1 MQNYKL
7 FIRSMRVMGKKRFVY
22 LGSIFVMS
30 VTFALFG
37 IMSSLLMKCVVDI
50 AQTGEYER
58 LGYSIVAI
66 VVVGVISLLI
76 YRVAT
81 IRYNVEAKRVYGDLS
96 ERVLDAE
103 MSLPYSYYEKHHSGE
118 IVSKVSYDLTK
129 MGDIYGSRL
138 RRVVMPFLQV
148 VSYLIPMFLLSWQLT
163 LCLLAVNSVMMAIE
177 LLLLNPMHRISREL
191 SGVNTAMTNRL
202 SDMLQGMEQVRMF
215 PGGRGTVAQFREENH
230 HYEKKNGRKTLYTAC
245 LEGSSKGFELLCS
258 LVFLMLGI
266 YYVDKGYTTLGA
278 LAAIYTMYA
287 SFSFQFLQI
296 GKYIPELVG
305 CLANAQNI
313 FDFLDE
319 VKEPANWYREKGD
332 ERVAET
338 AQAETPAGQKTT
350 TGIQHANA
358 VEIRSIRFSYT
369 GEEDVLRHFS
379 LEVKKGECVAITGA
393 SGCGK
398 TTLSKLLL
406 GLYPLGE
413 GDIRVNGMSM
423 RESDLA
429 DLRRQ
434 IAYVPQEPYLFQGSI
449 AENIRMGR
457 PDATEKEIREAA
469 MQAHAHDFIMEFP
482 EGYDT
487 TVGERGNN
495 LSGGQRQRI
504 AIARAILKNAPIL
517 ILDEATS
524 SVDCKN
530 EQEIQNA
537 LKEAMK
543 DRTTLVIA
551 HRMTTIED
559 ADRIYVMQNGCVEG
573 CGTHE
578 ELLQK
583 DQIYQNLVR
592 AQSYE

>member
-22 LGSIFVMS
+22 LGSIFVMI

-58 LGYSIVAI
+58 LGYSIVVI
-66 VVVGVISLLI
+66 VVVGVLSLLI

-177 LLLLNPMHRISREL
+177 LLLLNPMHRVSREL

-230 HYEKKNGRKTLYTAC
+230 HYEKKYGRKTLYTAC

-319 VKEPANWYREKGD
+319 VKEPANWYRENGD
-332 ERVAET
+332 ERIAET

-358 VEIRSIRFSYT
+358 VEIRSLRFSYT
-369 GEEDVLRHFS
+369 GEEDVLCNFS

-423 RESDLA
+423 RECDLA
-429 DLRRQ
+429 SLRRQ

-457 PDATEKEIREAA
+457 PEATEEEIEEAA
-469 MQAHAHDFIMEFP
+469 KQAHAHEFIMEFP

-504 AIARAILKNAPIL
+504 AIARAILKDTSIIL
-517 ILDEATS
+517 LDEATS
-524 SVDCKN
+524 ALDN
-530 EQEIQNA
+530 ESEQAVNEA
-537 LKEAMK
+537 LRNLQGQKTILM
-543 DRTTLVIA
+543 IA
-551 HRMTTIED
+551 HRPATIEL
-559 ADRIYVMQNGCVEG
+559 ADRVCTM
-573 CGTHE
+573 
-578 ELLQK
+578 
-583 DQIYQNLVR
+583 VR
-592 AQSYE
+592 AEL

>member
-230 HYEKKNGRKTLYTAC
+230 HYEKKYGRKTLYTAC

-278 LAAIYTMYA
+278 LAAIYTLYA

-319 VKEPANWYREKGD
+319 VKEPANWYRENGD
-332 ERVAET
+332 ERVAE
-338 AQAETPAGQKTT
+338 AETPAGQKTT

-369 GEEDVLRHFS
+369 GEEDVLRDFS

-504 AIARAILKNAPIL
+504 AIARAILKDTSIIL
-517 ILDEATS
+517 LDEATS
-524 SVDCKN
+524 ALDN
-530 EQEIQNA
+530 ESEQAVNEA
-537 LKEAMK
+537 LRNLQGQKTILM
-543 DRTTLVIA
+543 IA
-551 HRMTTIED
+551 HRPSTIEL
-559 ADRIYVMQNGCVEG
+559 ADRVCTM
-573 CGTHE
+573 
-578 ELLQK
+578 
-583 DQIYQNLVR
+583 VR
-592 AQSYE
+592 AEL

>member
-58 LGYSIVAI
+58 LGYSIAAI

-230 HYEKKNGRKTLYTAC
+230 HYEKKYGRKTLYTAC

-305 CLANAQNI
+305 CLANA
-313 FDFLDE
+313 
-319 VKEPANWYREKGD
+319 
-332 ERVAET
+332 
-338 AQAETPAGQKTT
+338 
-350 TGIQHANA
+350 
-358 VEIRSIRFSYT
+358 VEIRSIHFSYT
-369 GEEDVLRHFS
+369 GEKDVLRDFS

-413 GDIRVNGMSM
+413 GDICVNGMSM
-423 RESDLA
+423 RESDMA

-469 MQAHAHDFIMEFP
+469 KQAHAHDFIMEFP

-504 AIARAILKNAPIL
+504 AIARAILKDTSIIL
-517 ILDEATS
+517 LDEATS
-524 SVDCKN
+524 ALDN
-530 EQEIQNA
+530 ESEQVVNEA
-537 LKEAMK
+537 LRNLQGQKTILM
-543 DRTTLVIA
+543 IA
-551 HRMTTIED
+551 HRPATIEL
-559 ADRIYVMQNGCVEG
+559 ADRVCTM
-573 CGTHE
+573 
-578 ELLQK
+578 
-583 DQIYQNLVR
+583 VR
-592 AQSYE
+592 AEL

>member
-22 LGSIFVMS
+22 QGSIFVMS

-58 LGYSIVAI
+58 LGYSIVVI

-177 LLLLNPMHRISREL
+177 LLLLNPMHRVSREL

-230 HYEKKNGRKTLYTAC
+230 HYEKKYGRKTLYTAC

-319 VKEPANWYREKGD
+319 VKEPANWYRENGD
-332 ERVAET
+332 ERIAET
-338 AQAETPAGQKTT
+338 AQTETTAAQTT
-350 TGIQHANA
+350 TGIQPANA

-369 GEEDVLRHFS
+369 GEEDVLRDFS
-379 LEVKKGECVAITGA
+379 LEVKKGECIAITGA

-457 PDATEKEIREAA
+457 PEATEKEIREAA
-469 MQAHAHDFIMEFP
+469 KQAHAHDFIMEFP

-504 AIARAILKNAPIL
+504 AIARAILKDTSIIL
-517 ILDEATS
+517 LDEATS
-524 SVDCKN
+524 ALDN
-530 EQEIQNA
+530 ESEQAVNEA
-537 LKEAMK
+537 LRNLQGQKTILM
-543 DRTTLVIA
+543 IA
-551 HRMTTIED
+551 HRPSTIEL
-559 ADRIYVMQNGCVEG
+559 ADRVCTM
-573 CGTHE
+573 
-578 ELLQK
+578 
-583 DQIYQNLVR
+583 VR
-592 AQSYE
+592 AEL

>member
-96 ERVLDAE
+96 EKVLDAE

-148 VSYLIPMFLLSWQLT
+148 VSYLIPMFLLSWRLT

-177 LLLLNPMHRISREL
+177 LLLLNPMHCVSREL

-230 HYEKKNGRKTLYTAC
+230 HYEKKYGRKTLYTAC

-319 VKEPANWYREKGD
+319 VKEPANWYRENGD
-332 ERVAET
+332 ERIAET
-338 AQAETPAGQKTT
+338 AQTETTAAQTT

-369 GEEDVLRHFS
+369 GEEDVLRDFS

-413 GDIRVNGMSM
+413 GDIRVNGMSV

-457 PDATEKEIREAA
+457 PDVTEKEIREAA

-482 EGYDT
+482 EEYDT

-504 AIARAILKNAPIL
+504 AIARAILKDTSIIL
-517 ILDEATS
+517 LDEATS
-524 SVDCKN
+524 ALDN
-530 EQEIQNA
+530 ESEQAVNEA
-537 LKEAMK
+537 LRNLQGQKTILM
-543 DRTTLVIA
+543 IA
-551 HRMTTIED
+551 HRPSTIEL
-559 ADRIYVMQNGCVEG
+559 ADRVCTM
-573 CGTHE
+573 
-578 ELLQK
+578 
-583 DQIYQNLVR
+583 VR
-592 AQSYE
+592 AEL

>member
-177 LLLLNPMHRISREL
+177 LLLLNPMHRVSREL

-230 HYEKKNGRKTLYTAC
+230 HYEKKYGRKTLYTAC
-245 LEGSSKGFELLCS
+245 LESSKGFELLCS

-319 VKEPANWYREKGD
+319 VKEPANWYRENGD
-332 ERVAET
+332 ERIAET
-338 AQAETPAGQKTT
+338 AQTETTAAQTT

-358 VEIRSIRFSYT
+358 VEIRSIHFSYT
-369 GEEDVLRHFS
+369 GEEDVLRDFS

-504 AIARAILKNAPIL
+504 AIARAILKDTSIIL
-517 ILDEATS
+517 LDEATS
-524 SVDCKN
+524 ALDN
-530 EQEIQNA
+530 ESEQAVNEA
-537 LKEAMK
+537 LRNLQGQKTILM
-543 DRTTLVIA
+543 IA
-551 HRMTTIED
+551 HRPSTIELS
-559 ADRIYVMQNGCVEG
+559 DRVCTM
-573 CGTHE
+573 
-578 ELLQK
+578 
-583 DQIYQNLVR
+583 VR
-592 AQSYE
+592 AEL

>member
-177 LLLLNPMHRISREL
+177 LLLLNPMHRVSREL

-230 HYEKKNGRKTLYTAC
+230 HYEKKYGRKTLYTAC

-319 VKEPANWYREKGD
+319 VKEPANWYRENGD
-332 ERVAET
+332 ERIAET
-338 AQAETPAGQKTT
+338 AQTETTAAQTT

-369 GEEDVLRHFS
+369 GEEDVLRDFS
-379 LEVKKGECVAITGA
+379 LEVKKGECIAITGA

-469 MQAHAHDFIMEFP
+469 KQAHAHDFIMEFP

-504 AIARAILKNAPIL
+504 AIARAILKDTSIIL
-517 ILDEATS
+517 LDEATS
-524 SVDCKN
+524 ALDN
-530 EQEIQNA
+530 ESEQAVNEA
-537 LKEAMK
+537 LRNLQGQKTILM
-543 DRTTLVIA
+543 IA
-551 HRMTTIED
+551 HRPSTIEL
-559 ADRIYVMQNGCVEG
+559 ADRVCTM
-573 CGTHE
+573 
-578 ELLQK
+578 
-583 DQIYQNLVR
+583 VR
-592 AQSYE
+592 AEL

>member
-1 MQNYKL
+1 MENYKL

-58 LGYSIVAI
+58 LGYSIAVIVA
-66 VVVGVISLLI
+66 VGVISLLI

-96 ERVLDAE
+96 EKVLDAE

-148 VSYLIPMFLLSWQLT
+148 VAYLVPMFLLSWQLT

-177 LLLLNPMHRISREL
+177 LLLLNPMHCVSREL
-191 SGVNTAMTNRL
+191 SGINTAMTNRL

-215 PGGRGTVAQFREENH
+215 SGGRGTVAKFGEENH
-230 HYEKKNGRKTLYTAC
+230 RYEKKYGRKTLYTAC

-266 YYVDKGYTTLGA
+266 YYVDRGYTTLGA

-287 SFSFQFLQI
+287 SLSFQFLQI
-296 GKYIPELVG
+296 GRYIPELVG

-319 VKEPANWYREKGD
+319 AKEPVNWYLADAGEHIA
-332 ERVAET
+332 ETAET
-338 AQAETPAGQKTT
+338 AQTETSVGQTGRAQTETPAGQKTRMAQPET
-350 TGIQHANA
+350 IAEQTVQRTQPANA
-358 VEIRSIRFSYT
+358 VEIQSICFSYT
-369 GEEDVLRHFS
+369 GEEDVLRHFT
-379 LEVKKGECVAITGA
+379 LDVKKGECVAITGA

-406 GLYPLGE
+406 GLYPLAD
-413 GDIRVNGMSM
+413 GDIRVNGRSM
-423 RESDLA
+423 RESDLT

-434 IAYVPQEPYLFQGSI
+434 IAYVPQEPYLFQGTI

-457 PDATEKEIREAA
+457 PDTTEEEIREAA
-469 MQAHAHDFIMEFP
+469 KQAHAHDFIMEFP

-487 TVGERGNN
+487 MVGERGNN

-504 AIARAILKNAPIL
+504 AIARAILKDTSIIL
-517 ILDEATS
+517 LDEATS
-524 SVDCKN
+524 ALDN
-530 EQEIQNA
+530 ESEQAVNEA
-537 LKEAMK
+537 LRNLQGQKTILM
-543 DRTTLVIA
+543 IA
-551 HRMTTIED
+551 HRPSTIEL
-559 ADRIYVMQNGCVEG
+559 ADRVC
-573 CGTHE
+573 T
-578 ELLQK
+578 LK
-583 DQIYQNLVR
+583 
-592 AQSYE
+592 

>member
-1 MQNYKL
+1 MENYKL

-58 LGYSIVAI
+58 LGYSIAVIVA
-66 VVVGVISLLI
+66 VGVISLLI

-177 LLLLNPMHRISREL
+177 LLLLNPMHRVSREL

-230 HYEKKNGRKTLYTAC
+230 HYEKKYGRKTLYTAC

-319 VKEPANWYREKGD
+319 VKEPANWYRENGD
-332 ERVAET
+332 ERIAET
-338 AQAETPAGQKTT
+338 AQTETTAAQTT
-350 TGIQHANA
+350 TGIQPANA
-358 VEIRSIRFSYT
+358 VEIRSIRCSYT
-369 GEEDVLRHFS
+369 GEEDVLRDFS
-379 LEVKKGECVAITGA
+379 LEVKKGECIAITGA

-429 DLRRQ
+429 DLRRR

-457 PDATEKEIREAA
+457 PEATEKEIREAA
-469 MQAHAHDFIMEFP
+469 KQAHAHDFIMEFP

-504 AIARAILKNAPIL
+504 AIARAILKDTSIIL
-517 ILDEATS
+517 LDEATS
-524 SVDCKN
+524 ALDN
-530 EQEIQNA
+530 ESEQAVNEA
-537 LKEAMK
+537 LRNLQGQKTILM
-543 DRTTLVIA
+543 IA
-551 HRMTTIED
+551 HRPSTIEL
-559 ADRIYVMQNGCVEG
+559 ADRVCTM
-573 CGTHE
+573 
-578 ELLQK
+578 
-583 DQIYQNLVR
+583 VR
-592 AQSYE
+592 AEL

>member
-1 MQNYKL
+1 MENYKL

-58 LGYSIVAI
+58 LGYSIAVIVA
-66 VVVGVISLLI
+66 VGVISLLI

-96 ERVLDAE
+96 EKVLDAE

-148 VSYLIPMFLLSWQLT
+148 VAYLVPMFLLSWQLT
-163 LCLLAVNSVMMAIE
+163 MCLLAVNSVMMAIE

-191 SGVNTAMTNRL
+191 SGINTAMTNRL

-215 PGGRGTVAQFREENH
+215 SGGRGTVAKFREENH
-230 HYEKKNGRKTLYTAC
+230 RYEKKYGRKTLYTAC

-258 LVFLMLGI
+258 LVFLMLGV

-319 VKEPANWYREKGD
+319 VKEPANWYRENGD

-423 RESDLA
+423 QESDLA

-504 AIARAILKNAPIL
+504 AIARAILKDTSIIL
-517 ILDEATS
+517 LDEATS
-524 SVDCKN
+524 ALDN
-530 EQEIQNA
+530 ESEQAVNEA
-537 LKEAMK
+537 LRNLQGQKTILM
-543 DRTTLVIA
+543 IA
-551 HRMTTIED
+551 HRPSTIEL
-559 ADRIYVMQNGCVEG
+559 ADRVCTM
-573 CGTHE
+573 
-578 ELLQK
+578 
-583 DQIYQNLVR
+583 VR
-592 AQSYE
+592 AEL

>member
-1 MQNYKL
+1 MENYKL

-58 LGYSIVAI
+58 LGYSIAVIVA
-66 VVVGVISLLI
+66 VGVISLLI

-96 ERVLDAE
+96 EKVLDAE

-148 VSYLIPMFLLSWQLT
+148 VAYLVPMFLLSWQLT
-163 LCLLAVNSVMMAIE
+163 MCLLAVNSVMMAIE

-191 SGVNTAMTNRL
+191 SGINTAMTNRL

-215 PGGRGTVAQFREENH
+215 SGGRGTVAKFREENH
-230 HYEKKNGRKTLYTAC
+230 RYEKKYGRKTLYTAC

-258 LVFLMLGI
+258 LVFLMLGV

-369 GEEDVLRHFS
+369 GEEDVLRDFS

-504 AIARAILKNAPIL
+504 AIARAILNDTSIIL
-517 ILDEATS
+517 LDEATS
-524 SVDCKN
+524 ALDN
-530 EQEIQNA
+530 ESEQAVNEA
-537 LKEAMK
+537 LRNLQGQKTILM
-543 DRTTLVIA
+543 IA
-551 HRMTTIED
+551 HRPSTIEL
-559 ADRIYVMQNGCVEG
+559 ADRVCTM
-573 CGTHE
+573 
-578 ELLQK
+578 
-583 DQIYQNLVR
+583 VR
-592 AQSYE
+592 AEL

>member
-37 IMSSLLMKCVVDI
+37 IMSSLLMKCVMDI

-58 LGYSIVAI
+58 LGYSIVVI

-148 VSYLIPMFLLSWQLT
+148 VSYLIPMFLLSWRLT

-177 LLLLNPMHRISREL
+177 LLLLNPMHRVSREL

-202 SDMLQGMEQVRMF
+202 SDMLQGMEQMRMF

-230 HYEKKNGRKTLYTAC
+230 HYEKKYGRKTLYTAC

-278 LAAIYTMYA
+278 LAAIYSMYA

-296 GKYIPELVG
+296 GRYIPELVG
-305 CLANAQNI
+305 CLTNAQNI

-319 VKEPANWYREKGD
+319 AKEPANWYREDG
-332 ERVAET
+332 
-338 AQAETPAGQKTT
+338 GQNPEGTVPRT
-350 TGIQHANA
+350 QMPNA

-369 GEEDVLRHFS
+369 GEEDVLCNFS

-423 RESDLA
+423 RECDLA
-429 DLRRQ
+429 SLRRQ
-434 IAYVPQEPYLFQGSI
+434 ITYVPQEPYLFQGSI

-457 PDATEKEIREAA
+457 PEATEEEIEEAA
-469 MQAHAHDFIMEFP
+469 KQAHAHEFIMEFP

-504 AIARAILKNAPIL
+504 AIARAILKDTSIIL
-517 ILDEATS
+517 LDEATS
-524 SVDCKN
+524 ALDN
-530 EQEIQNA
+530 ESEQAVNEA
-537 LKEAMK
+537 LRNLQGQKTILM
-543 DRTTLVIA
+543 IA
-551 HRMTTIED
+551 HRPSTIEL
-559 ADRIYVMQNGCVEG
+559 ADRVCTM
-573 CGTHE
+573 
-578 ELLQK
+578 
-583 DQIYQNLVR
+583 VR
-592 AQSYE
+592 AEL

>member
-1 MQNYKL
+1 MENYKL

-58 LGYSIVAI
+58 LGYSIAVIVA
-66 VVVGVISLLI
+66 VGVISLLI

-81 IRYNVEAKRVYGDLS
+81 IRYNVEAKRVYGELS
-96 ERVLDAE
+96 EKVLDAE

-148 VSYLIPMFLLSWQLT
+148 VAYLVPMFLLSWQLT

-177 LLLLNPMHRISREL
+177 LLLLNPMHRVSREL
-191 SGVNTAMTNRL
+191 SGINTAMTNRL

-215 PGGRGTVAQFREENH
+215 SGGRGTVAMFREENH
-230 HYEKKNGRKTLYTAC
+230 RYEKKYGRKTLYTAC

-266 YYVDKGYTTLGA
+266 YYVDRGYTTLGA

-296 GKYIPELVG
+296 GRYIPELVG

-319 VKEPANWYREKGD
+319 VKEPVNWYRQDGTD
-332 ERVAET
+332 HVDGQQET
-338 AQAETPAGQKTT
+338 QP
-350 TGIQHANA
+350 ANA
-358 VEIRSIRFSYT
+358 VEIQSICFSYT
-369 GEEDVLRHFS
+369 GEEDVLRHFT
-379 LEVKKGECVAITGA
+379 LDVKKGECVAITGA

-406 GLYPLGE
+406 GLYPLGD
-413 GDIRVNGMSM
+413 GDIRVNGRSM
-423 RESDLA
+423 RESDLT

-457 PDATEKEIREAA
+457 PDATEEEIREAA
-469 MQAHAHDFIMEFP
+469 KQAHAHDFITEFP

-487 TVGERGNN
+487 MVGERGNN

-504 AIARAILKNAPIL
+504 AIARAILKDTSIIL
-517 ILDEATS
+517 LDEATS
-524 SVDCKN
+524 ALDN
-530 EQEIQNA
+530 ESEQAVNEA
-537 LKEAMK
+537 LRNLQGQKTILM
-543 DRTTLVIA
+543 IA
-551 HRMTTIED
+551 HRPSTIEL
-559 ADRIYVMQNGCVEG
+559 ADRVCNMERISQ
-573 CGTHE
+573 
-578 ELLQK
+578 
-583 DQIYQNLVR
+583 
-592 AQSYE
+592 

>member
-177 LLLLNPMHRISREL
+177 LLLLNPMHRVSREL

-230 HYEKKNGRKTLYTAC
+230 HYEKKYGRKTLYTAC

-319 VKEPANWYREKGD
+319 VKEPANWYRENGD
-332 ERVAET
+332 ERIAET
-338 AQAETPAGQKTT
+338 AQTETTAAQTT
-350 TGIQHANA
+350 TGIQPANA

-369 GEEDVLRHFS
+369 GEEDVLRDFS
-379 LEVKKGECVAITGA
+379 LEVKKGECIAITGA

-457 PDATEKEIREAA
+457 PEATEKEIREAA
-469 MQAHAHDFIMEFP
+469 KQAHAHDFIMEFP

-504 AIARAILKNAPIL
+504 AIARAILKDTSIIL
-517 ILDEATS
+517 LDEATS
-524 SVDCKN
+524 ALDN
-530 EQEIQNA
+530 ESEQAVNEA
-537 LKEAMK
+537 LRNLQGQKTILM
-543 DRTTLVIA
+543 IA
-551 HRMTTIED
+551 HRPSTIEL
-559 ADRIYVMQNGCVEG
+559 ADRVCTM
-573 CGTHE
+573 
-578 ELLQK
+578 
-583 DQIYQNLVR
+583 VR
-592 AQSYE
+592 AEL

>member
-1 MQNYKL
+1 MENYKL

-58 LGYSIVAI
+58 LGYSIAVIVAI
-66 VVVGVISLLI
+66 GVVSLLI

-96 ERVLDAE
+96 EKVLDAE

-148 VSYLIPMFLLSWQLT
+148 VAYLVPMFLLSWQLT

-191 SGVNTAMTNRL
+191 SGVSTAMTNRL

-215 PGGRGTVAQFREENH
+215 RGGRGTVVKFGEENH
-230 HYEKKNGRKTLYTAC
+230 RYEKKYGRKTLYTAC

-296 GKYIPELVG
+296 GRYIPELVG

-319 VKEPANWYREKGD
+319 VKEPANWYCEDAG

-338 AQAETPAGQKTT
+338 PQTT
-350 TGIQHANA
+350 NA
-358 VEIRSIRFSYT
+358 VEIRSLRFSYT
-369 GEEDVLRHFS
+369 GEEDVLRDFS

-406 GLYPLGE
+406 GLYPITD
-413 GDIRVNGMSM
+413 GDIRVNGVSM
-423 RESDLA
+423 RECDLA
-429 DLRRQ
+429 SLRRQ

-457 PDATEKEIREAA
+457 PEATEEEIRQAA
-469 MQAHAHDFIMEFP
+469 KQAHAHDFIMEFP

-487 TVGERGNN
+487 KVGERGNN

-504 AIARAILKNAPIL
+504 AIARAILKDTSIIL
-517 ILDEATS
+517 LDEATS
-524 SVDCKN
+524 ALDN
-530 EQEIQNA
+530 ESEQAVNEA
-537 LKEAMK
+537 LRNLQGQKTILM
-543 DRTTLVIA
+543 IA
-551 HRMTTIED
+551 HRPSTIEL
-559 ADRIYVMQNGCVEG
+559 ADRVC
-573 CGTHE
+573 T
-578 ELLQK
+578 LK
-583 DQIYQNLVR
+583 
-592 AQSYE
+592 

>member
-58 LGYSIVAI
+58 LGYSIVVI

-177 LLLLNPMHRISREL
+177 LLLLNPMHRVSREL

-230 HYEKKNGRKTLYTAC
+230 HYEKKYGRKTLYTAC

-319 VKEPANWYREKGD
+319 VKEPANWYRENGD
-332 ERVAET
+332 ERIAET
-338 AQAETPAGQKTT
+338 AQTETTAAQTT
-350 TGIQHANA
+350 TGIQPANA

-369 GEEDVLRHFS
+369 GEEDVLRNFT
-379 LEVKKGECVAITGA
+379 LEVKKGECVAITGV

-413 GDIRVNGMSM
+413 GDICVNGMSM

-504 AIARAILKNAPIL
+504 AIARAILKDTSIIL
-517 ILDEATS
+517 LDEATS
-524 SVDCKN
+524 ALDN
-530 EQEIQNA
+530 ESEQAVNEA
-537 LKEAMK
+537 LRNLQGQKTILM
-543 DRTTLVIA
+543 IA
-551 HRMTTIED
+551 HRPSTIEL
-559 ADRIYVMQNGCVEG
+559 ADRVCTM
-573 CGTHE
+573 
-578 ELLQK
+578 
-583 DQIYQNLVR
+583 VR
-592 AQSYE
+592 AEL

>member
-1 MQNYKL
+1 
-7 FIRSMRVMGKKRFVY
+7 
-22 LGSIFVMS
+22 
-30 VTFALFG
+30 
-37 IMSSLLMKCVVDI
+37 
-50 AQTGEYER
+50 
-58 LGYSIVAI
+58 
-66 VVVGVISLLI
+66 
-76 YRVAT
+76 
-81 IRYNVEAKRVYGDLS
+81 
-96 ERVLDAE
+96 
-103 MSLPYSYYEKHHSGE
+103 
-118 IVSKVSYDLTK
+118 
-129 MGDIYGSRL
+129 
-138 RRVVMPFLQV
+138 
-148 VSYLIPMFLLSWQLT
+148 
-163 LCLLAVNSVMMAIE
+163 
-177 LLLLNPMHRISREL
+177 
-191 SGVNTAMTNRL
+191 
-202 SDMLQGMEQVRMF
+202 MF

-230 HYEKKNGRKTLYTAC
+230 HYEKKYGRKTLYTAC

-319 VKEPANWYREKGD
+319 VKEPANWYRENGD
-332 ERVAET
+332 ERIAET
-338 AQAETPAGQKTT
+338 AQTETTAAQTT
-350 TGIQHANA
+350 TGIQPANA

-369 GEEDVLRHFS
+369 GEEDVLRDFS

-423 RESDLA
+423 RDSDLA

-457 PDATEKEIREAA
+457 PDATEEEIREAA

-504 AIARAILKNAPIL
+504 AIARAILKDTSIIL
-517 ILDEATS
+517 LDEATS
-524 SVDCKN
+524 ALDN
-530 EQEIQNA
+530 ESEQAVNEA
-537 LKEAMK
+537 LRNLQGQKTILM
-543 DRTTLVIA
+543 IA
-551 HRMTTIED
+551 HRPSTIEL
-559 ADRIYVMQNGCVEG
+559 ADRVRTM
-573 CGTHE
+573 
-578 ELLQK
+578 
-583 DQIYQNLVR
+583 VR
-592 AQSYE
+592 AEL

>member
-177 LLLLNPMHRISREL
+177 LLLLNPMHRVSREL

-230 HYEKKNGRKTLYTAC
+230 HYEKKYGRKTLYTAC

-319 VKEPANWYREKGD
+319 VKEPANWYRENGD
-332 ERVAET
+332 ERIAET
-338 AQAETPAGQKTT
+338 AQTETTAAQTT
-350 TGIQHANA
+350 TGIQPANA

-369 GEEDVLRHFS
+369 GEEDVLRDFS
-379 LEVKKGECVAITGA
+379 LEVKKGECIAITGA

-457 PDATEKEIREAA
+457 PEATEKEIREAA

-504 AIARAILKNAPIL
+504 AIARAILKDTSIIL
-517 ILDEATS
+517 LDEATS
-524 SVDCKN
+524 ALDN
-530 EQEIQNA
+530 ESEQAVNEA
-537 LKEAMK
+537 LRNLQGQKTILM
-543 DRTTLVIA
+543 IA
-551 HRMTTIED
+551 HRPSTIEL
-559 ADRIYVMQNGCVEG
+559 ADRVCTM
-573 CGTHE
+573 
-578 ELLQK
+578 
-583 DQIYQNLVR
+583 VR
-592 AQSYE
+592 AEL

>member
-7 FIRSMRVMGKKRFVY
+7 FIRSMRVMGKKRFVYLGSIFVMGKKRFVY

-58 LGYSIVAI
+58 LGYSIAAI

-230 HYEKKNGRKTLYTAC
+230 HYEKKYGRKTLYTAC

-319 VKEPANWYREKGD
+319 VKEPANWYRENGD
-332 ERVAET
+332 ERIAET

-358 VEIRSIRFSYT
+358 VEIRSLRFSYT
-369 GEEDVLRHFS
+369 GEEDVLCNFS

-423 RESDLA
+423 RECDLA
-429 DLRRQ
+429 SLRRQ

-449 AENIRMGR
+449 AANIRMGR
-457 PDATEKEIREAA
+457 PDATEEEIREAA
-469 MQAHAHDFIMEFP
+469 KQAHAHDFIMEFP

-504 AIARAILKNAPIL
+504 AIARAILKDTSIIL
-517 ILDEATS
+517 LDEATS
-524 SVDCKN
+524 ALDN
-530 EQEIQNA
+530 ESEQAVNEA
-537 LKEAMK
+537 LRNLQGQKTILM
-543 DRTTLVIA
+543 IA
-551 HRMTTIED
+551 HRPSTIEL
-559 ADRIYVMQNGCVEG
+559 ADWVCTM
-573 CGTHE
+573 
-578 ELLQK
+578 
-583 DQIYQNLVR
+583 VR
-592 AQSYE
+592 AEL

>member
-1 MQNYKL
+1 
-7 FIRSMRVMGKKRFVY
+7 MRVMGKKRFVY

-177 LLLLNPMHRISREL
+177 LLLLNPMHCVSREL

-230 HYEKKNGRKTLYTAC
+230 HYEKKYGRKTLYTAC

-319 VKEPANWYREKGD
+319 VKEPANWYRENGD
-332 ERVAET
+332 ERIAET
-338 AQAETPAGQKTT
+338 AQTETTAAQTT
-350 TGIQHANA
+350 TGIQPANA

-369 GEEDVLRHFS
+369 GEEDVLRDFS
-379 LEVKKGECVAITGA
+379 LEVKKGECIAITGA

-457 PDATEKEIREAA
+457 PEATEEEIREAA
-469 MQAHAHDFIMEFP
+469 KQAHAHDFIMEFP

-504 AIARAILKNAPIL
+504 AIARAILKDTSIIL
-517 ILDEATS
+517 LDEATS
-524 SVDCKN
+524 ALDN
-530 EQEIQNA
+530 ESEQAVNEA
-537 LKEAMK
+537 LRNLQGQKTILM
-543 DRTTLVIA
+543 IA
-551 HRMTTIED
+551 HRPSTIEL
-559 ADRIYVMQNGCVEG
+559 ADRVCTM
-573 CGTHE
+573 
-578 ELLQK
+578 
-583 DQIYQNLVR
+583 VR
-592 AQSYE
+592 AEL

>member
-177 LLLLNPMHRISREL
+177 LLLLNPMHCVSREL

-230 HYEKKNGRKTLYTAC
+230 HYEKKYGRKTLYTAC

-319 VKEPANWYREKGD
+319 VKEPANWYRENGD
-332 ERVAET
+332 ERIAET
-338 AQAETPAGQKTT
+338 AQTETTAAQTT
-350 TGIQHANA
+350 TGIQPANA

-369 GEEDVLRHFS
+369 GEEDVLRDFS
-379 LEVKKGECVAITGA
+379 LEVKKGECIAITGA

-457 PDATEKEIREAA
+457 PEATEEEIREAA
-469 MQAHAHDFIMEFP
+469 KQAHAHDFIMEFP

-504 AIARAILKNAPIL
+504 AIARAILKDTSIIL
-517 ILDEATS
+517 LDEATS
-524 SVDCKN
+524 ALDN
-530 EQEIQNA
+530 ESEQAVNEA
-537 LKEAMK
+537 LRNLQGQKTILM
-543 DRTTLVIA
+543 IA
-551 HRMTTIED
+551 HRPSTIEL
-559 ADRIYVMQNGCVEG
+559 ADRVCTM
-573 CGTHE
+573 
-578 ELLQK
+578 
-583 DQIYQNLVR
+583 VR
-592 AQSYE
+592 AEL

>member
-58 LGYSIVAI
+58 LGYSIVVI

-319 VKEPANWYREKGD
+319 VKEPANWYRENGD
-332 ERVAET
+332 ERIAET
-338 AQAETPAGQKTT
+338 AQTETTAAQTT
-350 TGIQHANA
+350 TGIQPANA

-369 GEEDVLRHFS
+369 GEEDVLRDFS
-379 LEVKKGECVAITGA
+379 LEVKKGECIAITGA

-457 PDATEKEIREAA
+457 PEATEKEIREAA
-469 MQAHAHDFIMEFP
+469 KQAHAHDFIMEFP

-487 TVGERGNN
+487 TVGERGNK

-504 AIARAILKNAPIL
+504 AIARAILKDTSIIL
-517 ILDEATS
+517 LDEATS
-524 SVDCKN
+524 ALDN
-530 EQEIQNA
+530 ESEQAVNEA
-537 LKEAMK
+537 LRNLQGQKTILM
-543 DRTTLVIA
+543 IA
-551 HRMTTIED
+551 HRPSTIEL
-559 ADRIYVMQNGCVEG
+559 ADRVCTM
-573 CGTHE
+573 
-578 ELLQK
+578 
-583 DQIYQNLVR
+583 VR
-592 AQSYE
+592 AEL

>member
-58 LGYSIVAI
+58 LGYSIVVI

-163 LCLLAVNSVMMAIE
+163 LCLLVVNSVMMAIE
-177 LLLLNPMHRISREL
+177 LLLLNPMHRVSREL

-230 HYEKKNGRKTLYTAC
+230 HYEKKYGRKTLYTAC

-319 VKEPANWYREKGD
+319 VKEPANWYRENGD
-332 ERVAET
+332 ERIAET
-338 AQAETPAGQKTT
+338 AQTETTAAQTT
-350 TGIQHANA
+350 TGIQPANA

-369 GEEDVLRHFS
+369 GEEDVLRDFS
-379 LEVKKGECVAITGA
+379 LEVKKGECIAITGA

-413 GDIRVNGMSM
+413 GDIHVNGMSM

-457 PDATEKEIREAA
+457 PEATEKEIREAA
-469 MQAHAHDFIMEFP
+469 KQAHAHDFIMEFP

-504 AIARAILKNAPIL
+504 AIARAILKDTSIIL
-517 ILDEATS
+517 LDEATS
-524 SVDCKN
+524 ALDN
-530 EQEIQNA
+530 ESEQAVNEA
-537 LKEAMK
+537 LRNLQGQKTILM
-543 DRTTLVIA
+543 IA
-551 HRMTTIED
+551 HRPSTIEL
-559 ADRIYVMQNGCVEG
+559 ADRVCTM
-573 CGTHE
+573 
-578 ELLQK
+578 
-583 DQIYQNLVR
+583 VR
-592 AQSYE
+592 AEL

>member
-37 IMSSLLMKCVVDI
+37 IMSSLLMKCVMDI

-148 VSYLIPMFLLSWQLT
+148 VSYLIPMFLLSWRLT

-177 LLLLNPMHRISREL
+177 LLLLNPMHRVSREL

-202 SDMLQGMEQVRMF
+202 SDMLQGMEQMRMF

-230 HYEKKNGRKTLYTAC
+230 HYEKKYGRKTLYTAC

-278 LAAIYTMYA
+278 LAAIYSMYA

-296 GKYIPELVG
+296 GRYIPELVG
-305 CLANAQNI
+305 CLTNAQNI

-319 VKEPANWYREKGD
+319 AKEPANWYREDG
-332 ERVAET
+332 
-338 AQAETPAGQKTT
+338 GQNPEGTVPRT
-350 TGIQHANA
+350 QMPNA

-369 GEEDVLRHFS
+369 GEEDVLCNFS

-423 RESDLA
+423 RECDLA
-429 DLRRQ
+429 SLRRQ
-434 IAYVPQEPYLFQGSI
+434 ITYVPQEPYLFQGSI

-457 PDATEKEIREAA
+457 PEATEEEIEEAA
-469 MQAHAHDFIMEFP
+469 KQAHAHEFIMEFP

-504 AIARAILKNAPIL
+504 AIARAILKDTSIIL
-517 ILDEATS
+517 LDEATS
-524 SVDCKN
+524 ALDN
-530 EQEIQNA
+530 ESEQAVNEA
-537 LKEAMK
+537 LRNLQGQKTILM
-543 DRTTLVIA
+543 IA
-551 HRMTTIED
+551 HRPSTIEL
-559 ADRIYVMQNGCVEG
+559 ADRVCTM
-573 CGTHE
+573 
-578 ELLQK
+578 
-583 DQIYQNLVR
+583 VR
-592 AQSYE
+592 AEL

>member
-58 LGYSIVAI
+58 LGYSIVVI

-177 LLLLNPMHRISREL
+177 LLLLNPMHRVSREL

-215 PGGRGTVAQFREENH
+215 PGGRGTVVQFREENH
-230 HYEKKNGRKTLYTAC
+230 HYEKKYGRKTLYTAC

-319 VKEPANWYREKGD
+319 VKEPANWYRENGD
-332 ERVAET
+332 ERIAET
-338 AQAETPAGQKTT
+338 AQTETTAAQTT
-350 TGIQHANA
+350 TGIQPANA

-369 GEEDVLRHFS
+369 GEEDVLRDFS
-379 LEVKKGECVAITGA
+379 LEVKKGECIAITGA
-393 SGCGK
+393 SGYGK

-457 PDATEKEIREAA
+457 PEATEKEIREAA
-469 MQAHAHDFIMEFP
+469 KQAHAHDFIMEFP

-504 AIARAILKNAPIL
+504 AIARAILKDTSIIL
-517 ILDEATS
+517 LDEATS
-524 SVDCKN
+524 ALDN
-530 EQEIQNA
+530 ESEQAVNEA
-537 LKEAMK
+537 LRNLQGQKTILM
-543 DRTTLVIA
+543 IA
-551 HRMTTIED
+551 HRPSTIEL
-559 ADRIYVMQNGCVEG
+559 ADRVCTM
-573 CGTHE
+573 
-578 ELLQK
+578 
-583 DQIYQNLVR
+583 VR
-592 AQSYE
+592 AEL

>member
-58 LGYSIVAI
+58 LGYSIVVI

-177 LLLLNPMHRISREL
+177 LLLLNPMHRVSREL

-230 HYEKKNGRKTLYTAC
+230 HYEKKYGRKTLYTAC

-319 VKEPANWYREKGD
+319 VKEPANWYRENGD
-332 ERVAET
+332 ERIAET
-338 AQAETPAGQKTT
+338 AQTETTAAQTT
-350 TGIQHANA
+350 TGIQPANA

-369 GEEDVLRHFS
+369 GEEDVLRDFS
-379 LEVKKGECVAITGA
+379 LEVKKGECIAITGA

-504 AIARAILKNAPIL
+504 AIARAILKDTSIIL
-517 ILDEATS
+517 LDEATS
-524 SVDCKN
+524 ALDN
-530 EQEIQNA
+530 ESEQAVNEA
-537 LKEAMK
+537 LRNLQGQKTILM
-543 DRTTLVIA
+543 IA
-551 HRMTTIED
+551 HRPSTIEL
-559 ADRIYVMQNGCVEG
+559 ADRVCTM
-573 CGTHE
+573 
-578 ELLQK
+578 
-583 DQIYQNLVR
+583 VR
-592 AQSYE
+592 AEL

>member
-22 LGSIFVMS
+22 QGSIFVMS

-58 LGYSIVAI
+58 LGYSIVVI

-177 LLLLNPMHRISREL
+177 LLLLNPMHRVSREL

-230 HYEKKNGRKTLYTAC
+230 HYEKKYGRKTLYTAC

-296 GKYIPELVG
+296 GKYIAELVG

-319 VKEPANWYREKGD
+319 VKEPANWYRENGD
-332 ERVAET
+332 ERIAET
-338 AQAETPAGQKTT
+338 AQTETTAAQTT
-350 TGIQHANA
+350 TGIQPANA

-369 GEEDVLRHFS
+369 GEEDVLRDFS
-379 LEVKKGECVAITGA
+379 LEVKKGECIAITGA

-457 PDATEKEIREAA
+457 PEATEKEIREAA
-469 MQAHAHDFIMEFP
+469 KQAHAHDFIMEFP

-504 AIARAILKNAPIL
+504 AIARAILKDTSIIL
-517 ILDEATS
+517 LDEATS
-524 SVDCKN
+524 ALDN
-530 EQEIQNA
+530 ESEQAVNEA
-537 LKEAMK
+537 LRNLQGQKTILM
-543 DRTTLVIA
+543 IA
-551 HRMTTIED
+551 HRPSTIEL
-559 ADRIYVMQNGCVEG
+559 ADRVCTM
-573 CGTHE
+573 
-578 ELLQK
+578 
-583 DQIYQNLVR
+583 VR
-592 AQSYE
+592 AEL

>member
-7 FIRSMRVMGKKRFVY
+7 FIRAMRVMGKKRFVY

-58 LGYSIVAI
+58 LGYSIAVIVA
-66 VVVGVISLLI
+66 VGVISLLI

-96 ERVLDAE
+96 EKVLDAE

-177 LLLLNPMHRISREL
+177 LLLLNPMHRVSREL
-191 SGVNTAMTNRL
+191 SGINTAMTNRL
-202 SDMLQGMEQVRMF
+202 SDLLQGMEQVRMF
-215 PGGRGTVAQFREENH
+215 SGGRGTVAQFREENH
-230 HYEKKNGRKTLYTAC
+230 RYEKKYGRKTLYTAC

-296 GKYIPELVG
+296 GRYIPELVG

-319 VKEPANWYREKGD
+319 VKEPANWYRQDGTD
-332 ERVAET
+332 RVDGQQEMSAGQT
-338 AQAETPAGQKTT
+338 AQEAQPV
-350 TGIQHANA
+350 NA

-369 GEEDVLRHFS
+369 GEEDVLRNFT
-379 LEVKKGECVAITGA
+379 LEVKKGECIAITGV

-413 GDIRVNGMSM
+413 GDIRVNGISM
-423 RESDLA
+423 RESKLA
-429 DLRRQ
+429 DLRCQ

-457 PDATEKEIREAA
+457 PDATEEEIREAA

-487 TVGERGNN
+487 MVGERGNN

-504 AIARAILKNAPIL
+504 AIARAILKDTSIIL
-517 ILDEATS
+517 LDEATS
-524 SVDCKN
+524 ALDN
-530 EQEIQNA
+530 ESEQAVNEA
-537 LKEAMK
+537 LRNLQGQKTILM
-543 DRTTLVIA
+543 IA
-551 HRMTTIED
+551 HRPSTIEL
-559 ADRIYVMQNGCVEG
+559 ADRVCAMEKV
-573 CGTHE
+573 
-578 ELLQK
+578 K
-583 DQIYQNLVR
+583 
-592 AQSYE
+592 

>member
-177 LLLLNPMHRISREL
+177 LLLLNPMHRVSREL

-230 HYEKKNGRKTLYTAC
+230 HYEKKYGRKTLYTAC
-245 LEGSSKGFELLCS
+245 LESSKGFELLCS

-319 VKEPANWYREKGD
+319 VKEPANWYRENGD
-332 ERVAET
+332 ERIAET
-338 AQAETPAGQKTT
+338 AQAETPVGQKTT

-358 VEIRSIRFSYT
+358 VEIRSIHFSYT
-369 GEEDVLRHFS
+369 GEEDVLRDFS

-504 AIARAILKNAPIL
+504 AIARAILKDTSIIL
-517 ILDEATS
+517 LDEATS
-524 SVDCKN
+524 ALDN
-530 EQEIQNA
+530 ESEQAVNEA
-537 LKEAMK
+537 LRNLQGQKTILM
-543 DRTTLVIA
+543 IA
-551 HRMTTIED
+551 HRPSTIELS
-559 ADRIYVMQNGCVEG
+559 DRVCTM
-573 CGTHE
+573 
-578 ELLQK
+578 
-583 DQIYQNLVR
+583 VR
-592 AQSYE
+592 AEL

>member
-58 LGYSIVAI
+58 LGYSIVVI

-177 LLLLNPMHRISREL
+177 LLLLNPMHRVSREL
-191 SGVNTAMTNRL
+191 SEVNTAMTNRL

-230 HYEKKNGRKTLYTAC
+230 HYEKKYGRKTLYTAC

-319 VKEPANWYREKGD
+319 VKEPANWYRENGD
-332 ERVAET
+332 ERIAET
-338 AQAETPAGQKTT
+338 AQTETTAAQTT
-350 TGIQHANA
+350 TGIQPANA

-369 GEEDVLRHFS
+369 GEEDVLRNFT
-379 LEVKKGECVAITGA
+379 LEVKKGECVAITGV

-413 GDIRVNGMSM
+413 GDICVNGMSM

-504 AIARAILKNAPIL
+504 AIARAILKDTSIIL
-517 ILDEATS
+517 LDEATS
-524 SVDCKN
+524 ALDN
-530 EQEIQNA
+530 ESEQAVNEA
-537 LKEAMK
+537 LRNLQGQKTILM
-543 DRTTLVIA
+543 IA
-551 HRMTTIED
+551 HRPSTIEL
-559 ADRIYVMQNGCVEG
+559 ADRVCTM
-573 CGTHE
+573 
-578 ELLQK
+578 
-583 DQIYQNLVR
+583 VR
-592 AQSYE
+592 AEL

>member
-58 LGYSIVAI
+58 LGYSIAVIVA
-66 VVVGVISLLI
+66 VGVISLLI

-96 ERVLDAE
+96 EKVLDAE

-177 LLLLNPMHRISREL
+177 LLLLNPMHRVSREL

-230 HYEKKNGRKTLYTAC
+230 HYEKKYGRKTLYTAC

-319 VKEPANWYREKGD
+319 VKEPANWYRENGD
-332 ERVAET
+332 ERIAET
-338 AQAETPAGQKTT
+338 AQTETTAAQTT
-350 TGIQHANA
+350 TGIQPANA

-369 GEEDVLRHFS
+369 GEEDVLRDFS
-379 LEVKKGECVAITGA
+379 LEVKKGECIAITGA

-457 PDATEKEIREAA
+457 PEATEKEIREAA
-469 MQAHAHDFIMEFP
+469 KQAHAHDFIMEFP

-504 AIARAILKNAPIL
+504 AIARAILKDTSIIL
-517 ILDEATS
+517 LDEATS
-524 SVDCKN
+524 ALDN
-530 EQEIQNA
+530 ESEQAVNEA
-537 LKEAMK
+537 LRNLQGQKTILM
-543 DRTTLVIA
+543 IA
-551 HRMTTIED
+551 HRPSTIEL
-559 ADRIYVMQNGCVEG
+559 ADRVCTM
-573 CGTHE
+573 
-578 ELLQK
+578 
-583 DQIYQNLVR
+583 VR
-592 AQSYE
+592 AEL

>member
-1 MQNYKL
+1 MENYKL

-58 LGYSIVAI
+58 LGYSIAVIVAI
-66 VVVGVISLLI
+66 GVVSLLI

-96 ERVLDAE
+96 EKVLDAE

-148 VSYLIPMFLLSWQLT
+148 VAYLVPMFLLSWQLT

-191 SGVNTAMTNRL
+191 SGVSTAMTNRL

-215 PGGRGTVAQFREENH
+215 RGGRGTVAKFGEENH
-230 HYEKKNGRKTLYTAC
+230 RYEKKYGRKTLYTAC

-296 GKYIPELVG
+296 GRYIPELVG

-319 VKEPANWYREKGD
+319 AKEPANWYCEDAG

-338 AQAETPAGQKTT
+338 PQTT
-350 TGIQHANA
+350 NA
-358 VEIRSIRFSYT
+358 VEIRSLRFSYT
-369 GEEDVLRHFS
+369 GEEDVLRDFS

-406 GLYPLGE
+406 GLYPITD
-413 GDIRVNGMSM
+413 GDIRVNGVSM
-423 RESDLA
+423 RECDLA
-429 DLRRQ
+429 SLRRQ

-457 PDATEKEIREAA
+457 PEATEEEIRQAA
-469 MQAHAHDFIMEFP
+469 KQAHAHDFIMEFP

-487 TVGERGNN
+487 KVGERGNN

-504 AIARAILKNAPIL
+504 AIARAILKDTSIIL
-517 ILDEATS
+517 LDEATS
-524 SVDCKN
+524 ALDN
-530 EQEIQNA
+530 ESEQAVNEA
-537 LKEAMK
+537 LRNLQGQKTILM
-543 DRTTLVIA
+543 IA
-551 HRMTTIED
+551 HRPSTIEL
-559 ADRIYVMQNGCVEG
+559 ADRVC
-573 CGTHE
+573 T
-578 ELLQK
+578 LK
-583 DQIYQNLVR
+583 
-592 AQSYE
+592 

>member
-177 LLLLNPMHRISREL
+177 LLLLNPMHRVSREL

-230 HYEKKNGRKTLYTAC
+230 HYEKKYGRKTLYTAC

-319 VKEPANWYREKGD
+319 VKEPANWYRENGD
-332 ERVAET
+332 ERIAET
-338 AQAETPAGQKTT
+338 AQTETTAAQTT
-350 TGIQHANA
+350 TGIQPANA

-369 GEEDVLRHFS
+369 GEEDVLRDFS
-379 LEVKKGECVAITGA
+379 LEVKKGECIAITGA

-504 AIARAILKNAPIL
+504 AIARAILKDTSIIL
-517 ILDEATS
+517 LDEATS
-524 SVDCKN
+524 ALDN
-530 EQEIQNA
+530 ESEQAVNEA
-537 LKEAMK
+537 LRNLQGQKTILM
-543 DRTTLVIA
+543 IA
-551 HRMTTIED
+551 HRPSTIEL
-559 ADRIYVMQNGCVEG
+559 ADRVCTM
-573 CGTHE
+573 
-578 ELLQK
+578 
-583 DQIYQNLVR
+583 VR
-592 AQSYE
+592 AEL

>member
-177 LLLLNPMHRISREL
+177 LLLLNPMHRVSREL

-215 PGGRGTVAQFREENH
+215 PGGRGTVAQFLEENH
-230 HYEKKNGRKTLYTAC
+230 HYEKKYGRKTLYTAC
-245 LEGSSKGFELLCS
+245 LESSSKGFELLCS

-319 VKEPANWYREKGD
+319 VKEPANWYRENGD
-332 ERVAET
+332 ERIAET
-338 AQAETPAGQKTT
+338 AQAEMPAGQKTT

-369 GEEDVLRHFS
+369 GEEDVLGNFS

-423 RESDLA
+423 REWDLA
-429 DLRRQ
+429 SLRRQ

-457 PDATEKEIREAA
+457 PEATEEEIREAA
-469 MQAHAHDFIMEFP
+469 KQAHAHEFIMEFP

-504 AIARAILKNAPIL
+504 AIARAILKDTSIIL
-517 ILDEATS
+517 LDEATS
-524 SVDCKN
+524 ALDN
-530 EQEIQNA
+530 ESEQAVNEVLRNLQGQKTI
-537 LKEAMK
+537 LM
-543 DRTTLVIA
+543 IA
-551 HRMTTIED
+551 HRPSTVEL
-559 ADRIYVMQNGCVEG
+559 ADRVCNMGYV
-573 CGTHE
+573 HE
-578 ELLQK
+578 MS
-583 DQIYQNLVR
+583 
-592 AQSYE
+592 AGS

>member
-177 LLLLNPMHRISREL
+177 LLLLNPMHRVSREL

-230 HYEKKNGRKTLYTAC
+230 HYEKKYGRKTLYTAC

-319 VKEPANWYREKGD
+319 VKEPANWYRENGD
-332 ERVAET
+332 ERIAET
-338 AQAETPAGQKTT
+338 AQTETTAAQTT
-350 TGIQHANA
+350 TGIQPANA

-369 GEEDVLRHFS
+369 GEEDVLRDFS
-379 LEVKKGECVAITGA
+379 LEVKKGECIAITGT

-423 RESDLA
+423 RESDMA

-457 PDATEKEIREAA
+457 PEATEKEIREAA
-469 MQAHAHDFIMEFP
+469 KQAHAHDFIMEFP

-504 AIARAILKNAPIL
+504 AIARAILKDTSIIL
-517 ILDEATS
+517 LDEATS
-524 SVDCKN
+524 ALDN
-530 EQEIQNA
+530 ESEQAVNEA
-537 LKEAMK
+537 LRNLQGQKTILM
-543 DRTTLVIA
+543 IA
-551 HRMTTIED
+551 HRPSTIEL
-559 ADRIYVMQNGCVEG
+559 ADRVCTM
-573 CGTHE
+573 
-578 ELLQK
+578 
-583 DQIYQNLVR
+583 VR
-592 AQSYE
+592 AEL